1 MKLTQKSKFKGH
13 SHLFKPHHYS
23 HRNRH
28 PQGAMDTLIC
38 SFGHYGPTIDQKVP
52 KGDQNND

>member
-23 HRNRH
+23 HAVIATGILKI
-28 PQGAMDTLIC
+28 GATDTLIC
-38 SFGHYGPTIDQKVP
+38 
-52 KGDQNND
+52 